1 MDTLTRFHKE
11 KIHRPNRMIK
21 NREVGSLFKNL
32 AANTEDAMIESINKM
47 LCKMYFF
54 LFIPKRYQ
62 ITKNIASRTCKFI
75 IKTI

>member
-47 LCKMYFF
+47 LCKMYFS
-54 LFIPKRYQ
+54 LLIPKTIPNHEKSVNIK
-62 ITKNIASRTCKFI
+62 ITMIQ
-75 IKTI
+75 